1 MPSVHVKGLKE
12 LQKQFETFNKEMHQ
26 ELKSTMKE
34 AVKEVAADAK
44 QNAPEDSGEY
54 KRSIT
59 SRVSKTGL
67 VGWALASRR
76 AMKDGQETSNR
87 GYLGHLL
94 EYGTF
99 KNKAQPHFGPA
110 LDKVKAKFGRM
121 LENAIRRVKG
131 MRGQI

>member
-12 LQKQFETFNKEMHQ
+12 LSKQFDNFNKEMHK
-26 ELKSTMKE
+26 ELKDTMKE

-44 QNAPEDSGEY
+44 ANAPEDTGEY

-76 AMKDGQETSNR
+76 KMSDDKSVSNR

-94 EYGTF
+94 EYGTV
-99 KNKAQPHFGPA
+99 KTKAQPHFGPA

-131 MRGQI
+131 IRGQL